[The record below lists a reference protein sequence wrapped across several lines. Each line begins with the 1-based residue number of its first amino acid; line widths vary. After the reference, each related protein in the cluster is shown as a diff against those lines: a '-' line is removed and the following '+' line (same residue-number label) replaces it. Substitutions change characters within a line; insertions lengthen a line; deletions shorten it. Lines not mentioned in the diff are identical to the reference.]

1 MESCLPHTY
10 TEILPLEFRIL
21 ISKWLILST
30 YKPLKINQLM
40 SLILTNYLH
49 ITAVHMVTFSYEGIL
64 ACHFVMKI

>member
-10 TEILPLEFRIL
+10 TEILPLEFRLL

-40 SLILTNYLH
+40 SLTLRNY
-49 ITAVHMVTFSYEGIL
+49 
-64 ACHFVMKI
+64 